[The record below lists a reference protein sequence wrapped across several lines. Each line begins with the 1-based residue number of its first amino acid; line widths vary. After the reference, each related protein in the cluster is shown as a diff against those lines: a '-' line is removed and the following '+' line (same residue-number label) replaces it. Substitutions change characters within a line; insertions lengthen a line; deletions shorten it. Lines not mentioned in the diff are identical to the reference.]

1 LFSEHEKSIVVL
13 PFENLSPDPDNAFF
27 ADGLTEEII
36 ADLSKVR
43 ALKVI
48 SRTSAMALKGTAK
61 TVPAIAEDLKVRFV
75 LEGSV
80 RREEKSLR
88 ITAQLIDANSD
99 AHLWAEKYSG
109 NLEDVFDLQEKLSRR
124 IVDALRVELSPDED
138 RRLSARPLS
147 EIQSHDL
154 WLRARQHAL
163 SLTANGLQRAKE
175 LIEQGLSLS
184 GDNALLHATL
194 AWIYAVRWGQIEYA
208 GEETLAVGKEHA
220 DRAMELDPDLPWSR
234 FSMAILRLREG
245 DLQGFVDWGKRV
257 LEAGSDSHT
266 LAVLGLYLAYSSRVD
281 VAKEYAT
288 KAASLDPLE
297 WVTAHSIHHVDLYAG
312 KAGSAFQGM
321 AELADRLAPGEPW
334 PAYAVG
340 YAALQAGLNEEAR
353 VWFSK
358 SMEGGSDHYARW
370 SRVLARMM
378 DGDFDGAE
386 RDLEDR
392 VLSAASGRIGYGSY
406 LIGSCYAGI
415 GNTEK
420 AFDWLER
427 SVNQWFTNYQF
438 MGELDPLL
446 SSLRGTTRFDGLL
459 YRARQKDATL
469 VV

>member
-1 LFSEHEKSIVVL
+1 
-13 PFENLSPDPDNAFF
+13 
-27 ADGLTEEII
+27 
-36 ADLSKVR
+36 
-43 ALKVI
+43 
-48 SRTSAMALKGTAK
+48 M
-61 TVPAIAEDLKVRFV
+61 PAIAEEMNVRFI

-80 RREEKSLR
+80 RREAENLR
-88 ITAQLIDANSD
+88 ITAQLIDAGSD

-109 NLEDVFDLQEKLSRR
+109 TLEDVFDLQERLSRR

-163 SLTANGLQRAKE
+163 ALTVDGLQRAKE
-175 LIEQGLSLS
+175 LIEQGLALS

-194 AWIYAVRWGQIEYA
+194 AWIYAVQWGQVEYG
-208 GEETLAVGKEHA
+208 GEEGLAVGKEHA

-266 LAVLGLYLAYSSRVD
+266 LAVLGLYLAYSGRVE
-281 VAKEYAT
+281 VAKAYAT
-288 KAASLDPLE
+288 EAASLDPLS
-297 WVTAHSIHHVDLYAG
+297 WLTAHSIHHVDLYAG
-312 KAGSAFQGM
+312 QADSAFRGM
-321 AELADRLAPGEPW
+321 EELADRLAPGEPW
-334 PAYAVG
+334 PSYEVG

-353 VWFSK
+353 VWFNR
-358 SMEGGSDHYARW
+358 SMKGGSDHYARW
-370 SRVLARMM
+370 SRVLVRIME
-378 DGDFDGAE
+378 GDFDGAE
-386 RDLEDR
+386 NDLGDHP
-392 VLSAASGRIGYGSY
+392 LSVASGRGGYGSY

-420 AFDWLER
+420 AFVWLER
-427 SVNQWFTNYQF
+427 GVDQWFTNYRF

-446 SSLRGTTRFDGLL
+446 SSIRGTTRFEGLL
-459 YRARQKDATL
+459 QRARQKAATL
-469 VV
+469 MV